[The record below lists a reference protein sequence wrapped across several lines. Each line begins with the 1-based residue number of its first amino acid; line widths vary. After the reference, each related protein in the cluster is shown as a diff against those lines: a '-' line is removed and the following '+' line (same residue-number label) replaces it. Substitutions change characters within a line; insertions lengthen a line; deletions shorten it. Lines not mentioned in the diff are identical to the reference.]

1 MLQISKKNTVSFRD
15 EVPEKWNHSLW
26 TQRDSFSVSLHLKF
40 LVIFLCHWAFIFL
53 CGQMLL
59 HILFIYY
66 PIYFTVGTNFSWK
79 LKENFSCSFK
89 KLFKTS
95 IKHSLFQRGTHF
107 SFNVYWIATNWSKHS
122 FWLIVHFI
130 LDFTTKLT
138 YTQAFKQEM

>member
-26 TQRDSFSVSLHLKF
+26 TQRGSFSVSLHLKF

-95 IKHSLFQRGTHF
+95 SILCSSVVHIFLSMSTELPPTDQSILSDCSFHIRFYYQAHLHSGL
-107 SFNVYWIATNWSKHS
+107 
-122 FWLIVHFI
+122 
-130 LDFTTKLT
+130 
-138 YTQAFKQEM
+138 

>member
-15 EVPEKWNHSLW
+15 EVPEKWTYSLW
-26 TQRDSFSVSLHLKF
+26 TQSDSFSVSLHFKF

-66 PIYFTVGTNFSWK
+66 PIYFTVGTTVETKVEKKIFNALLKNCSQHQAFSVPTWYT
-79 LKENFSCSFK
+79 FF
-89 KLFKTS
+89 
-95 IKHSLFQRGTHF
+95 FQCLLNCHQLIQAF
-107 SFNVYWIATNWSKHS
+107 F
-122 FWLIVHFI
+122 LIVHFI